1 MKKCIIIANGKCPK
15 KSEIK
20 YFVEQ
25 GYSTIICAD
34 GGANSAMKLKIIP
47 DYIIG
52 DLDSVEESTLKYFKG
67 ISQIIQFKRQNDT
80 DVEKCLKFA
89 IKKNFTKAVLLGST
103 GDRLDHSICNLG
115 IVLKYYDKI
124 KIYLLSGESFLVPVK
139 GKCNFNSSKGE
150 LISIYGFDKKT
161 KFTSTGLKYPLKN
174 ISLPFGEKESTS
186 NRAVKDKVGLKTNGG
201 VGFVIR
207 YFKMIKNHGLF

>member
-1 MKKCIIIANGKCPK
+1 
-15 KSEIK
+15 
-20 YFVEQ
+20 
-25 GYSTIICAD
+25 
-34 GGANSAMKLKIIP
+34 
-47 DYIIG
+47 
-52 DLDSVEESTLKYFKG
+52 
-67 ISQIIQFKRQNDT
+67 
-80 DVEKCLKFA
+80 LKFA

-139 GKCNFNSSKGE
+139 GKFNFNSSKGE

-174 ISLPFGEKESTS
+174 VSLPFGEKESTS